1 MQHILKSVKNGGVE
15 EVSRVLQ
22 DSNFYERVTML
33 KHVTRSEQLY
43 FGDRSLLPTAEVT
56 RVILINVDRVANV
69 TEGKWIHALHIA
81 VLYRMHDV
89 VHSLLSKGVNGTTS
103 VRYDVSPKKTDH
115 TVPMRIAI
123 ENNDVH
129 MVALLLSHNIPVRLI
144 QGFTRFPT
152 QDSVKLDLAIDPR
165 VPDYDFE
172 TAYERDMYDR
182 VMWFIA
188 AGVEVKD
195 RHLYRMF
202 YKEEYRY
209 VRLFHTI
216 LMKTRY
222 FHLTQ
227 FDLPTL
233 QETSLYAMR
242 IGELR
247 DELSMI
253 RDALKDVKTN
263 ETWMNIQDNPILYP
277 LIREAIDSYERCM
290 DPFIVKSPNKWVDFP
305 KSPF

>member
-1 MQHILKSVKNGGVE
+1 MQHLLGSAKNGDVE
-15 EVSRVLQ
+15 EVRQILQ
-22 DSNFYERVTML
+22 DSDFYERVTML
-33 KHVTRSEQLY
+33 KHVTRSDHLY
-43 FGDRSLLPTAEVT
+43 FGSRSNLPTEEVT
-56 RVILINVDRVANV
+56 DVILSNVDRVSVV
-69 TEGKWIHALHIA
+69 TEGRWIHALHIA
-81 VLYRMHDV
+81 VLYRMHDI
-89 VHSLLSKGVNGTTS
+89 VHSLLSNGVNGTES
-103 VRYDVSPKKTDH
+103 VRYDVSPKKTVH
-115 TVPMRIAI
+115 TVPMQIAI
-123 ENNDVH
+123 ENDDVH
-129 MVALLLSHNIPVRLI
+129 MVALLLSHNIPVRLR

-188 AGVEVKD
+188 AGVEVTIL
-195 RHLYRMF
+195 HFYRMF
-202 YKEEYRY
+202 SKKEYRY

-216 LMKTRY
+216 LMKTGY

-227 FDLPTL
+227 FGLPTL

-253 RDALKDVKTN
+253 REALKDLRMN
-263 ETWMNIQDNPILYP
+263 ERWMNIENDPILYP
-277 LIREAIDSYERCM
+277 LIREIIDSHERCI
-290 DPFIVKSPNKWVDFP
+290 DPFIAKSPNKWVDFP